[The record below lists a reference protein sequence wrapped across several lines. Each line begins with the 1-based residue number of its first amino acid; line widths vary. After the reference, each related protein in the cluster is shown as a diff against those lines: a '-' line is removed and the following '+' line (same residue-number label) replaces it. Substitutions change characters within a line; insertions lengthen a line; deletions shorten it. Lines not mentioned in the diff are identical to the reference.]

1 MNKSMPLIDHVVVA
15 IMENRSFDNLLG
27 WLYSDVDNCPP
38 HTIPPE
44 AGFQYDG
51 LVANTYANTLT
62 GDEASRVY
70 VKRSTS
76 AWPPHHEPLLVPMP
90 DPGESF
96 AHITRQIFGTDDP
109 PPDAHANMSGFLRDY
124 ATVADSGAVGQIME
138 TYSPDQ
144 APILNGLARNFAV
157 CDRWFASAPCQT
169 WPNRGFVHC
178 GSSAGHINN
187 DDYVPYD
194 IPTIFNVLYD
204 QGISW
209 GVFSDTIY
217 TPALTGIQ
225 FSRLWSFTEQFKSFA
240 EFQQRCRVSADAA
253 AEEKLPAYSFIEP
266 RFLLEWTLGKTHYAN
281 DYHCSHNI
289 AFGEAFLAKLYG
301 AVQQSPYRDR
311 ILLII
316 SFDEHGG
323 CYDHVPPPCHATPP
337 EPGALSNE
345 GDFHFDRFGVRVPAI
360 VVSSYVEPG
369 TVFRAE
375 EGEAPYDHTSIL
387 ATLRD
392 WKELDQDPAHP
403 FLPSSRIA
411 AAPTLARVLTRSEA
425 NHEWPTLT
433 HSHRVKTDKGIL
445 KRPLNDLE
453 TSLLVGE
460 ENRRRG
466 DQPVDHASIDY
477 IRNTVKTHQH
487 LVSYR
492 LQRDAP
498 QRNLIA
504 KVAEF
509 WLQLRLNVVAPIV
522 QWCADRIDT
531 LRH

>member
-1 MNKSMPLIDHVVVA
+1 MAGIDHVVVA
-15 IMENRSFDNLLG
+15 IMENRSFDSLLG
-27 WLYSDVDNCPP
+27 WLYSDDDNQPR
-38 HTIPPE
+38 HTIPAQ
-44 AGFQYDG
+44 AGFKYDG
-51 LVANTYANTLT
+51 LVANTYANTMT
-62 GDEASRVY
+62 GDDATRVY
-70 VKRSTS
+70 VKRATS
-76 AWPPHHEPLLVPMP
+76 AWPPQCEPLLVPMP

-96 AHITRQIFGTDDP
+96 THITRQIFGTDKP
-109 PPDAHANMSGFLRDY
+109 QPDAQANMSGFLRDY
-124 ATVADSGAVGQIME
+124 ATVADRDVVGQIME

-194 IPTIFNVLYD
+194 LPTIFNVLYD

-225 FSRLWSFTEQFKSFA
+225 FSQLWSFTEQFKSFA
-240 EFQQRCRVSADAA
+240 EFQTRCRAPANAA

-266 RFLLEWTLGKTHYAN
+266 RFMLEWTLGKTHYAN

-289 AFGEAFLAKLYG
+289 AFGEAFLAELYA
-301 AVQQSPYRDR
+301 AVQHSPYRDQ

-323 CYDHVPPPCHATPP
+323 CYDHVPPPRNAAPP
-337 EPGALSNE
+337 EPGAVSNE

-360 VVSSYVEPG
+360 VISSYVEPG
-369 TVFRAE
+369 TVFRAA

-392 WKELDQDPAHP
+392 WKKLDQDPDHP
-403 FLPSSRIA
+403 FLPSPRIA
-411 AAPTLARVLTRSEA
+411 AAPTLQRVLTRTEA
-425 NHEWPTLT
+425 NHNWPSLI
-433 HSHRVKTDKGIL
+433 HSHRVKADKGIL
-445 KRPLNDLE
+445 DRPLNDLQ
-453 TSLLVGE
+453 TSLLIGE
-460 ENRRRG
+460 ETRRQGAHPLGAEAVAYLR
-466 DQPVDHASIDY
+466 DS
-477 IRNTVKTHQH
+477 VKTHQNM
-487 LVSYR
+487 VDFRRRRS
-492 LQRDAP
+492 AP
-498 QRNLIA
+498 KESLKG
-504 KVAEF
+504 KVLEF
-509 WLQLRLNVVAPIV
+509 WLQLRLNVLAPIV
-522 QWCADRIDT
+522 QWGADRIDT

>member
-1 MNKSMPLIDHVVVA
+1 MSKSMAGIDHVVVA
-15 IMENRSFDNLLG
+15 IMENRSFDSLLG
-27 WLYSDVDNCPP
+27 WLYSDDDNQPR
-38 HTIPPE
+38 HTIPAQ
-44 AGFQYDG
+44 AGFKYDG
-51 LVANTYANTLT
+51 LVANTYANTMT
-62 GDEASRVY
+62 GDDATRVY
-70 VKRSTS
+70 VKRATS
-76 AWPPHHEPLLVPMP
+76 AWPPQCEPLLVPMP

-96 AHITRQIFGTDDP
+96 THITRQIFGTDKP
-109 PPDAHANMSGFLRDY
+109 QPDAQANMSGFLRDY
-124 ATVADSGAVGQIME
+124 ATVADRDVVGQIME

-194 IPTIFNVLYD
+194 LPTIFNVLYD

-225 FSRLWSFTEQFKSFA
+225 FSQLWSFTEQFKSFA
-240 EFQQRCRVSADAA
+240 EFQTRCRAPANAA

-266 RFLLEWTLGKTHYAN
+266 RFMLEWTLGKTHYAN

-289 AFGEAFLAKLYG
+289 AFGEAFLAELYA
-301 AVQQSPYRDR
+301 AVQHSPYRDQ

-323 CYDHVPPPCHATPP
+323 CYDHVPPPRNAAPP
-337 EPGALSNE
+337 EPGAVSNE

-360 VVSSYVEPG
+360 VISSYVEPG
-369 TVFRAE
+369 TVFRAA

-392 WKELDQDPAHP
+392 WKKLDQDPDHP
-403 FLPSSRIA
+403 FLPSPRIA
-411 AAPTLARVLTRSEA
+411 AAPTLQRVLTRTEA
-425 NHEWPTLT
+425 NHNWPSLI
-433 HSHRVKTDKGIL
+433 HSHRVKADKGIL
-445 KRPLNDLE
+445 DRPLNDLQ
-453 TSLLVGE
+453 TSLLIGE
-460 ENRRRG
+460 ETRRQGAHPLGAEAVAYLR
-466 DQPVDHASIDY
+466 DS
-477 IRNTVKTHQH
+477 VKTHQNM
-487 LVSYR
+487 VDFRRRRS
-492 LQRDAP
+492 AP
-498 QRNLIA
+498 KESLKG
-504 KVAEF
+504 KVLEF
-509 WLQLRLNVVAPIV
+509 WLQLRLNVLAPIV
-522 QWCADRIDT
+522 QWGADRIDT